1 MAERRSES
9 AHLSVMRIRL
19 PGWSGFG
26 SSSSYALMY
35 PCSRRMRAISTFSLL
50 AGISTV
56 SCDAWM
62 ALRTRVRKS
71 ATGSVIDMRL
81 PAALRHARDVAVVR
95 ELAQADPAQAELAED
110 GPRAAAAAAARVLA
124 GLVLGGARLA
134 DALGDLGHLG
144 GNLFGA
150 DVGVALAAE
159 GHAERLEQ
167 RVGLG
172 VGLRARRDRDVE
184 AADRVDR
191 VVVDLGEDDLLA
203 DAQVVVAAA
212 VEGARGQAAE
222 VADPGNRDGH
232 EAVEELVR
240 ALAPQRDRQADRHL
254 LAHLELRDRLAR
266 TAHVRLLAGDRA
278 ELLARGIEDLRVLLG
293 VADAHVQRDL
303 DEARGLHRRRVA
315 EALDERGADLLDVA
329 LLEAGGGLRCVGR
342 HGAS

>member
-1 MAERRSES
+1 
-9 AHLSVMRIRL
+9 MRMRL

-26 SSSSYALMY
+26 ASSSYALMY
-35 PCSRRMRAISTFSLL
+35 PCSRRMQAISTFSLL

-110 GPRAAAAAAARVLA
+110 GPRAAAAATARVLA

-134 DALGDLGHLG
+134 HPLGKLGQLR
-144 GNLFGA
+144 GNLGSLL
-150 DVGVALAAE
+150 DVGIALAAE

-167 RVGLG
+167 CVGLG

-191 VVVDLGEDDLLA
+191 VVVD
-203 DAQVVVAAA
+203 
-212 VEGARGQAAE
+212 
-222 VADPGNRDGH
+222 
-232 EAVEELVR
+232 
-240 ALAPQRDRQADRHL
+240 
-254 LAHLELRDRLAR
+254 
-266 TAHVRLLAGDRA
+266 
-278 ELLARGIEDLRVLLG
+278 
-293 VADAHVQRDL
+293 
-303 DEARGLHRRRVA
+303 
-315 EALDERGADLLDVA
+315 
-329 LLEAGGGLRCVGR
+329 
-342 HGAS
+342 